1 MVAIVVGLFVCL
13 LATYIVLQMSMKLDW
28 KAVKLASEWK
38 LKQDL
43 FPLFK
48 EKYRGMMCLA
58 DSPY

>member
-1 MVAIVVGLFVCL
+1 MGLFVCL